1 MASRGNRGAVCRSGF
16 GAMSLV
22 LLGACTQLAPG
33 DAVPDEAVSG
43 DRGRE
48 PILLEGAF
56 EPSAPGGDDL
66 TPALR
71 AEQVPQDLVSN
82 SLRD

>member
-1 MASRGNRGAVCRSGF
+1 MASRGNRGAVCRYGF

-22 LLGACTQLAPG
+22 LLGACTQLA
-33 DAVPDEAVSG
+33 PDEAVSG

-71 AEQVPQDLVSN
+71 AALLTS
-82 SLRD
+82 RIRCHRT